1 MRLKLRRR
9 ELILIASFWLAGCAL
24 LGAVFYFGVLQSPS
38 TASTANILR
47 PQATFTVVYNQVTAR
62 SSQEVAFAQARDL
75 WQEDAQLMA
84 VMSTW
89 ESTNLES
96 VGQPTTWTYRFYSPS
111 TRRLFFVTVTPEGEL
126 IGTLHGERL
135 YNAPQPIPLED
146 WAMDS
151 PEALSAWL
159 NYGGATMLA
168 AMPGIQVVAQLQVR
182 SQDSPLT
189 WTIAGYDRVSQNY
202 HSIFIDAKNKKVMRV
217 ESSLQ

>member
-1 MRLKLRRR
+1 MKLNLRRR
-9 ELILIASFWLAGCAL
+9 DIILIGSFGFVGCAL
-24 LGAVFYFGVLQSPS
+24 LATVVYFGVLRNDRQSGP
-38 TASTANILR
+38 ANVLR

-62 SSQEVAFAQARDL
+62 NSQSVAFEQARSL

-89 ESTNLES
+89 EKTQLHE

-111 TRRLFFVTVTPEGEL
+111 ARRMFFVTITPAGEL
-126 IGTLHGERL
+126 IGTLHGEYM
-135 YNAPQPIPLED
+135 YNEPRSISVENWQ
-146 WAMDS
+146 MDS
-151 PEALSAWL
+151 PEAISAWL

-182 SQDSPLT
+182 SKDSPLT
-189 WTIAGYDRVSQNY
+189 WTVAGYDRVSQNY
-202 HSIFIDAKNKKVMRV
+202 HSIFIDAQSREVIQV

>member
-1 MRLKLRRR
+1 MKLKLRRR
-9 ELILIASFWLAGCAL
+9 ELFLIAAFWLVGCAL
-24 LGAVFYFGVLQSPS
+24 LGGVFYFGVWQGSAP
-38 TASTANILR
+38 AAPANRLR
-47 PQATFTVVYNQVTAR
+47 PQATFTVTYTQGTAQ
-62 SSQEVAFAQARDL
+62 SSQEVAFNRARQV
-75 WQEDAQLMA
+75 WQEDAQLVA

-89 ESTNLES
+89 EKTDLELL
-96 VGQPTTWTYRFYSPS
+96 GQPSAWTYRFYSPS
-111 TRRLFFVTVTPEGEL
+111 ARRMFFVTVTPAGEL

-135 YNAPQPIPLED
+135 YNQPQAVPPEKWL
-146 WAMDS
+146 MDS

-189 WTIAGYDRVSQNY
+189 WTVAGYDRVSQNY
-202 HSIFIDAKNKKVMRV
+202 HSIFIDAQKKEVLRI